1 MKGLDHK
8 QEMGLGLNLGPI
20 IVGPIS
26 PCRVRKRTRYKPPA
40 MRVRDEGYTKKSP
53 TSV

>member
-1 MKGLDHK
+1 MIKKLPYRCVRYGSFFCFVGL
-8 QEMGLGLNLGPI
+8 
-20 IVGPIS
+20 IS

-40 MRVRDEGYTKKSP
+40 MRVRDDGYTKKSP